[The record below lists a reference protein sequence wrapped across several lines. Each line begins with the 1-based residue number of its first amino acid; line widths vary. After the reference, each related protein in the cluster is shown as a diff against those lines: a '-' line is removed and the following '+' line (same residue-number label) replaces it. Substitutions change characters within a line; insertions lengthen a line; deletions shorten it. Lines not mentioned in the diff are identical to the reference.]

1 MDKQLKIAFTG
12 PESSGKTTMA
22 ELIAEAY
29 STSFI
34 PEYAREFLKTK
45 TTYTLADLDEIAKQ
59 QVELCKAS
67 KNTLVISDTEMAVMI
82 IWSQEKFKEVSP
94 IIQSYWESQDFDHLF
109 LCAPDIPWEA
119 DKLRENPL
127 DRERLFVLYEVVLE
141 NSKKPFT
148 ILKGTIEQRIIACK
162 KQMELLLKK

>member
-22 ELIAEAY
+22 EFIAEAY
-29 STSFI
+29 STTFI
-34 PEYAREFLKTK
+34 PEYAREFLKDK
-45 TTYTLADLDEIAKQ
+45 TTYTLADLDKIAEQ

-67 KNTLVISDTEMAVMI
+67 KNTLVISDTEMAVML

-94 IIQSYWESQDFDHLF
+94 IIQHLWESQDFDHLF

-127 DRERLFVLYEVVLE
+127 DRERLFQLYEVVLE

-148 ILKGTIEQRIIACK
+148 ILKGTIDQRIIACK

>member
-22 ELIAEAY
+22 ELIAKAY

-34 PEYAREFLKTK
+34 PEYAREFLKDK
-45 TTYTLADLDEIAKQ
+45 TTYTLADLDKIAKK
-59 QVELCKAS
+59 QVELCKSS
-67 KNTLVISDTEMAVMI
+67 KNTLVISDTEMAVML

-94 IIQSYWESQDFDHLF
+94 IIQHLWELQDFDHLF

-127 DRERLFVLYEVVLE
+127 DRERLFQLYEVVLE

-162 KQMELLLKK
+162 KQIELLLNK

>member
-12 PESSGKTTMA
+12 PESSGKTTMT
-22 ELIAEAY
+22 ELIAEVY

-34 PEYAREFLKTK
+34 PEYAREFLKDK

-67 KNTLVISDTEMAVMI
+67 KNTLVISDTEMAVML

-94 IIQSYWESQDFDHLF
+94 IIQHLWESQDFDHLF

-127 DRERLFVLYEVVLE
+127 DRERLFQLYEVVLE

>member
-34 PEYAREFLKTK
+34 PEYAREFLKDK

-67 KNTLVISDTEMAVMI
+67 KNTLVISDTEMAVML

-94 IIQSYWESQDFDHLF
+94 IIQNLWESQDFDHLF

-127 DRERLFVLYEVVLE
+127 DRERLFQLYEVVLE

>member
-22 ELIAEAY
+22 ELIAKAY

-34 PEYAREFLKTK
+34 PEYAREFLKDK
-45 TTYTLADLDEIAKQ
+45 TTYTLADLDVIAKKQ
-59 QVELCKAS
+59 LELCKAS
-67 KNTLVISDTEMAVMI
+67 KNTFVISDTEMAVML

>member
-22 ELIAEAY
+22 ELIAKAY

-34 PEYAREFLKTK
+34 PEYAREFLKDK
-45 TTYTLADLDEIAKQ
+45 TTYTLADLDEIAKK

-67 KNTLVISDTEMAVMI
+67 KNKLVISDTEMTVMI

-94 IIQSYWESQDFDHLF
+94 TIQSYWKAQDFDHLF

-127 DRERLFVLYEVVLE
+127 DRERLFQLYEVVLE

>member
-34 PEYAREFLKTK
+34 PEYAREFLKDK
-45 TTYTLADLDEIAKQ
+45 TTYTLADLDEIAKK

-67 KNTLVISDTEMAVMI
+67 KNTLVISDTEMAVML

-94 IIQSYWESQDFDHLF
+94 IIQHLWELQDFDHLF

-127 DRERLFVLYEVVLE
+127 DRERLFVLYEVVLG

>member
-22 ELIAEAY
+22 ELIAKAY

-34 PEYAREFLKTK
+34 PEYAREFLKDK
-45 TTYTLADLDEIAKQ
+45 TTYTLADLDVIAKQ
-59 QVELCKAS
+59 QIELCKAS

-94 IIQSYWESQDFDHLF
+94 IIQYLWEAQDFDHLF

-162 KQMELLLKK
+162 KQMELLLKN

>member
-22 ELIAEAY
+22 ELIAKAY
-29 STSFI
+29 STTFI
-34 PEYAREFLKTK
+34 PEYAREFLKDK
-45 TTYTLADLDEIAKQ
+45 TTYTLADLDEIAKK

-67 KNTLVISDTEMAVMI
+67 KNTLVISDTEMAVML

-94 IIQSYWESQDFDHLF
+94 IIQHLWELQDFDHLF

-148 ILKGTIEQRIIACK
+148 ILKGTIDQRIIACK

>member
-22 ELIAEAY
+22 ELIAKAY

-34 PEYAREFLKTK
+34 PEYAREFLKAK
-45 TTYTLADLDEIAKQ
+45 TTYTLADLDEIAKK

-67 KNTLVISDTEMAVMI
+67 KNTLLISDTEMAVML
-82 IWSQEKFKEVSP
+82 IWSQEKFMEVSP

-127 DRERLFVLYEVVLE
+127 DRERLFQLYEVVLE

-162 KQMELLLKK
+162 KQMELLLKN

>member
-22 ELIAEAY
+22 ELIAKAY

-34 PEYAREFLKTK
+34 PEYAREFLKAK
-45 TTYTLADLDEIAKQ
+45 TTYTLTDLDEIAKQ
-59 QVELCKAS
+59 QVELCKTS
-67 KNTLVISDTEMAVMI
+67 KNTLLISDTEMAVML

-94 IIQSYWESQDFDHLF
+94 TIQSYWESQDFDHLF

-127 DRERLFVLYEVVLE
+127 DRERLLVLYEVVLE

>member
-22 ELIAEAY
+22 ELIAKAY

-34 PEYAREFLKTK
+34 PEYAREFLKDK
-45 TTYTLADLDEIAKQ
+45 TTYTLADLDVIAKQ
-59 QVELCKAS
+59 QIELCKAS
-67 KNTLVISDTEMAVMI
+67 KNTLVISDTEMAVML
-82 IWSQEKFKEVSP
+82 IWSKEKFKEVSP

>member
-22 ELIAEAY
+22 ELIAKAY

-34 PEYAREFLKTK
+34 PEYAREFLKAK
-45 TTYTLADLDEIAKQ
+45 TTYTLADLDEIAKK

-67 KNTLVISDTEMAVMI
+67 KNTLVISDTEMAVML

>member
-22 ELIAEAY
+22 ELIAKAY

-34 PEYAREFLKTK
+34 PEYAREFLKDK
-45 TTYTLADLDEIAKQ
+45 ITYTLADLDEIAKK

-67 KNTLVISDTEMAVMI
+67 KNTLVISDTEMAVML

-94 IIQSYWESQDFDHLF
+94 IIQYLWEAQDFDHLF

-148 ILKGTIEQRIIACK
+148 ILKGTIEQRIITCK
-162 KQMELLLKK
+162 KQMELLLKN

>member
-34 PEYAREFLKTK
+34 PEYAREFLKDK
-45 TTYTLADLDEIAKQ
+45 TTYTLADLDVIAKQ
-59 QVELCKAS
+59 QIELCKAS

-127 DRERLFVLYEVVLE
+127 DRERLFQLYEVVLE

-162 KQMELLLKK
+162 KQMELLLKN

>member
-22 ELIAEAY
+22 ELIAKAY

-34 PEYAREFLKTK
+34 PEYAREFFKDK
-45 TTYTLADLDEIAKQ
+45 TTYTLTDLDVIAKQ
-59 QVELCKAS
+59 QVELCKDS
-67 KNTLVISDTEMAVMI
+67 KNTLVISDTEMAVML

-94 IIQSYWESQDFDHLF
+94 MIQYLWEAQDFDHLF

-148 ILKGTIEQRIIACK
+148 ILKGTIEQRIITCK
-162 KQMELLLKK
+162 KKMELLLNK

>member
-22 ELIAEAY
+22 ELIAKAY

-34 PEYAREFLKTK
+34 PEYAREFLKAK
-45 TTYTLADLDEIAKQ
+45 TTYTLTDLDEIAKQ

-67 KNTLVISDTEMAVMI
+67 KNTLLISDTEMAVML

-94 IIQSYWESQDFDHLF
+94 TIQSYWESQDFDHLF

-127 DRERLFVLYEVVLE
+127 DRERLFQLYEVVLE

-162 KQMELLLKK
+162 KQMELLLKN

>member
-1 MDKQLKIAFTG
+1 MQKQLKIAFTG

-29 STSFI
+29 STSYI
-34 PEYAREFLKTK
+34 PEYAREFLEDK
-45 TTYTLADLDEIAKQ
+45 TTYTLDDLDIIAKK

-67 KNTLVISDTEMAVMI
+67 KNMLLISDTEMAVML
-82 IWSQEKFKEVSP
+82 IWSHEKFKEVSP
-94 IIQSYWESQDFDHLF
+94 IIQYLWEAQDFDHLF

-127 DRERLFVLYEVVLE
+127 DRERLFMLYEELLTK
-141 NSKKPFT
+141 NNCSFS
-148 ILKGTIEQRIIACK
+148 ILRGSLNQRIIACK
-162 KQMELLLKK
+162 KQMELLLKN